1 MLMLGEARGSRR
13 RRLERV
19 TTDRRPRTAVVL
31 GAGGVVGHAFHVGVL
46 SALADEFGWDAR
58 QAELIVGTSAGSV
71 VGASL
76 RAGLGPIDQR
86 RRLAGEQLSPEGSAL
101 VRRAEAAVAAATDS
115 HDGDGGVDDVE
126 NAEEKAFGVIARLPR
141 IASPARVRRALREP
155 WRVTPGS
162 LVSAVLRPGRHPT
175 AHLRVPYDA
184 MIGTSWPDADLWI
197 VAVDLDVG
205 LRVVFGRPDAP
216 EATVGEAVEAS
227 CAIPGHFVPVTI
239 DGARY
244 VDGAVHSTTNAD
256 LVGDSDLR
264 PDLVIVSAPM
274 SAVGGAVPR
283 AQTLSLRQLVRRQVA
298 GEVAALRTKGINPVT
313 FQPTAD
319 DLALMVG
326 NSMDPAKA
334 SVVCDQVAESTRT
347 HVREAAIAERL
358 APLRR

>member
-86 RRLAGEQLSPEGSAL
+86 RRLAGEQLSPEGTAL
-101 VRRAEAAVAAATDS
+101 VRRT
-115 HDGDGGVDDVE
+115 E

-256 LVGDSDLR
+256 LVGDGDLR

-298 GEVAALRTKGINPVT
+298 GEVAVLRTKGINPVT

-326 NSMDPAKA
+326 NTMDPSKA